1 MLHILQLPNAS
12 SIKHIACPIMD
23 VKAPAGF
30 PSPARDYIENS
41 LDLNELMVPNPPATY
56 FIQVEGYSMSYAR
69 ILPGDILVVDRSV
82 EPSDGKIVI
91 AVIDGDLTVK
101 RLRIKDGEY
110 WLCPE
115 NKDFKPVKIEDYM
128 NFSVWGVVMWV
139 IHRS

>member
-1 MLHILQLPNAS
+1 MLHILKLPKTP
-12 SIKHIACPIMD
+12 SIKHIACPIME

-56 FIQVEGYSMSYAR
+56 FIQVEGYSMSYAH

-82 EPSDGKIVI
+82 EATDGKIVI

-128 NFSVWGVVMWV
+128 SFSVWGVVMWV
-139 IHRS
+139 IHQS